1 MKVLLRAQMNLFA
14 APPRPP
20 ELFSAERQEAV
31 ALLRTLLMEA
41 LTKSAAGPSGDA
53 ETEVGNE

>member
-1 MKVLLRAQMNLFA
+1 MKLLLRVQMNLFA
-14 APPRPP
+14 APPRPS
-20 ELFSAERQEAV
+20 ELFRADRQEAV

>member
-1 MKVLLRAQMNLFA
+1 MKLLLRAQMNLFA
-14 APPRPP
+14 APPQPS

>member
-1 MKVLLRAQMNLFA
+1 MKLLLRAQMNLFA
-14 APPRPP
+14 APPRPS
-20 ELFSAERQEAV
+20 ELFSCERQEAV

-41 LTKSAAGPSGDA
+41 LTESANGPSGDA

>member
-1 MKVLLRAQMNLFA
+1 MNLFA
-14 APPRPP
+14 APPRPS

>member
-1 MKVLLRAQMNLFA
+1 MKLLLRAQMNLFA
-14 APPRPP
+14 APPRPS
-20 ELFSAERQEAV
+20 ELLSSERQEAV

-41 LTKSAAGPSGDA
+41 LSKSANGPSGDA

>member
-1 MKVLLRAQMNLFA
+1 MKLLLRVQMNLFA
-14 APPRPP
+14 APPRPS

-41 LTKSAAGPSGDA
+41 LTKSVAGPSGDA

>member
-1 MKVLLRAQMNLFA
+1 MNLFA
-14 APPRPP
+14 APPRPS
-20 ELFSAERQEAV
+20 ELLSSERQEAV

-41 LTKSAAGPSGDA
+41 LTKSANGPYGDA

>member
-1 MKVLLRAQMNLFA
+1 MKRLLRAQMNLFA
-14 APPRPP
+14 APPRPS
-20 ELFSAERQEAV
+20 ELLSSERQEAV

-41 LTKSAAGPSGDA
+41 LTKSANGPYGDA

>member
-1 MKVLLRAQMNLFA
+1 MKLLLRAQMNLFA
-14 APPRPP
+14 APPRPS

-31 ALLRTLLMEA
+31 ALLRTLLTEA
-41 LTKSAAGPSGDA
+41 LTKSAAGQSGDA

>member
-1 MKVLLRAQMNLFA
+1 MKLLLRAQMSLFA
-14 APPRPP
+14 APSRPS
-20 ELFSAERQEAV
+20 ELFSVERQEAV

-41 LTKSAAGPSGDA
+41 LTKSANGPSGGT

>member
-1 MKVLLRAQMNLFA
+1 MKLLLRAQMNLFA
-14 APPRPP
+14 EPPRPL
-20 ELFSAERQEAV
+20 ESFSAERQEAV